1 MRPRGPVLA
10 ALGIVAGAMLSVQ
23 AVLVAGAVVL
33 LSRGAAAE
41 KALREQLVATETR
54 LEALEKRLD
63 DTDVRLQ
70 RLPRDSADR
79 VAEAVEHQLQGCPG
93 AGPGPAPASPWIP

>member
-1 MRPRGPVLA
+1 
-10 ALGIVAGAMLSVQ
+10 MLSVQ

-54 LEALEKRLD
+54 LAALEKRLD

-70 RLPRDSADR
+70 RLPRDSAAQ
-79 VAEAVEHQLQGCPG
+79 VAEAVGHQLQGCPG
-93 AGPGPAPASPWIP
+93 NSPGPPPASPWIP